1 MPKKPAVSF
10 TAVIRKD
17 DKMDV
22 TYIDIDF
29 DVEKTFGKKRLKVK
43 VWYDNVLYR
52 GLLTKY
58 KGVYFLLINKETRAQ
73 LGKNAGDTIRVKIE
87 EDLDERTVELPQVM
101 IDLFRK
107 EPALKVVF
115 DKMSYTHHREYVT
128 WLTGAKKEETLKNRL
143 IIFKELLRAKKDQ
156 IIL

>member
-58 KGVYFLLINKETRAQ
+58 KGVYFLLINKEIRAQ
-73 LGKNAGDTIRVKIE
+73 LGKNAGDTIHVKIE

-128 WLTGAKKEETLKNRL
+128 WLTGAKKEETLQNRL
-143 IIFKELLRAKKDQ
+143 IKFKELLRAKKDQ

>member
-58 KGVYFLLINKETRAQ
+58 KGVYFLLINKEIRAQ

-128 WLTGAKKEETLKNRL
+128 WLTGAKKEETLQNRL
-143 IIFKELLRAKKDQ
+143 IKFKELLRAKKDQ

>member
-128 WLTGAKKEETLKNRL
+128 WLTGAKKEETLQNRL
-143 IIFKELLRAKKDQ
+143 IKFKELLRAKKDQ

>member
-58 KGVYFLLINKETRAQ
+58 KGVYFLLINKEIRAQ

-128 WLTGAKKEETLKNRL
+128 WLTGAKKEETLQNRL
-143 IIFKELLRAKKDQ
+143 IKFKELLRAKKTR
-156 IIL
+156 

>member
-1 MPKKPAVSF
+1 M
-10 TAVIRKD
+10 
-17 DKMDV
+17 
-22 TYIDIDF
+22 
-29 DVEKTFGKKRLKVK
+29 
-43 VWYDNVLYR
+43 
-52 GLLTKY
+52 
-58 KGVYFLLINKETRAQ
+58 
-73 LGKNAGDTIRVKIE
+73 GKNAGDTIHVKIE

-128 WLTGAKKEETLKNRL
+128 WLTGAKKEETLQNRL
-143 IIFKELLRAKKDQ
+143 IKFKELLRAKKDQ

>member
-58 KGVYFLLINKETRAQ
+58 KGVYFLLINKEIRAQ
-73 LGKNAGDTIRVKIE
+73 LGKNAGDTIHVKIE

-128 WLTGAKKEETLKNRL
+128 WLTGAKKEETLQNRL
-143 IIFKELLRAKKDQ
+143 IKFKELLREKKTR
-156 IIL
+156 